1 MDGDRD
7 TVSCSTNTSRWSS
20 PCCGSDGPG
29 YRSDREERADRTP
42 DEHPSAKLQGPKQS
56 GYSEGTKARAVQKQK
71 MKHEILKMPPI
82 RTLHG
87 FKSVNQAPNMNCI
100 WALKSQVWDLQQ
112 QLSEAKTENKLL
124 KKVQNRHTVA
134 QQHFRDSNDG
144 ISQILAKHNNET
156 KALQGLLRETRMS
169 RDNLGRRLQATERKL
184 LSMKDTLQHLQQLSQ
199 DQSLLERE
207 ELTLKL
213 ALVTT
218 QLEDRDRKI
227 KNMERTLELY
237 QESFKRQIDSE
248 QRKLREAKRASVCLQ
263 EHIHQ
268 LTRELQLRE
277 KEVQKHNIYYHRM
290 VKGHSKKAK
299 ENKIVQTDRFVQTS
313 PDLSKR
319 DVLAHKES

>member
-29 YRSDREERADRTP
+29 YPSDREETADRTP
-42 DEHPSAKLQGPKQS
+42 DDHPSAKLQGSKRS
-56 GYSEGTKARAVQKQK
+56 GYSQGTKTQAVQKQK

-82 RTLHG
+82 RTLQG
-87 FKSVNQAPNMNCI
+87 SKSVNQAPSMNCI

-112 QLSEAKTENKLL
+112 QLSEAKTANKLL
-124 KKVQNRHTVA
+124 KKVQHRHTVA
-134 QQHFRDSNDG
+134 QQHFRDSNDD

-169 RDNLGRRLQATERKL
+169 RDNLGRQLQATERKL

-199 DQSLLERE
+199 DQSLLDRE

-213 ALVTT
+213 AWATT

-227 KNMERTLELY
+227 QNMERTLELY

-248 QRKLREAKRASVCLQ
+248 QRKLREARKASVCLQ
-263 EHIHQ
+263 DHIHQ

-290 VKGHSKKAK
+290 VKGHSIKAK
-299 ENKIVQTDRFVQTS
+299 ENKVVQTDRSVQTS
-313 PDLSKR
+313 SELLKR

>member
-29 YRSDREERADRTP
+29 YPSDREERADRTP
-42 DEHPSAKLQGPKQS
+42 DEHPLAKLQGSKRS
-56 GYSEGTKARAVQKQK
+56 GYSQGTKTQAVQKQK

-82 RTLHG
+82 RTMQG
-87 FKSVNQAPNMNCI
+87 SKSVNLAPSMNCI

-134 QQHFRDSNDG
+134 QQHFRDSNDD

-169 RDNLGRRLQATERKL
+169 RDNLGRQLQATERKL

-199 DQSLLERE
+199 DQSLLDRE

-213 ALVTT
+213 AWATT

-227 KNMERTLELY
+227 QNMERTLELY

-248 QRKLREAKRASVCLQ
+248 QRKLREARKASVCLQ
-263 EHIHQ
+263 DHIHQ

-290 VKGHSKKAK
+290 VKGHSKKSQS
-299 ENKIVQTDRFVQTS
+299 E
-313 PDLSKR
+313 
-319 DVLAHKES
+319 